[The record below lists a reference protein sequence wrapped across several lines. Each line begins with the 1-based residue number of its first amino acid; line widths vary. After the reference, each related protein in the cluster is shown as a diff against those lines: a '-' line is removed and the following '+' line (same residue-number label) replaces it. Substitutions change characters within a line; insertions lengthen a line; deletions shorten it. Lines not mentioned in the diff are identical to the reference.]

1 MLKLRADDDT
11 GARMGAHIGAR
22 TWLDDWK
29 ARAIA
34 VGVGVAAIVAYLI
47 IFAGL
52 MYSAQP

>member
-1 MLKLRADDDT
+1 MLKLRADDET
-11 GARMGAHIGAR
+11 GARMGAR
-22 TWLDDWK
+22 PWLDDWK

-34 VGVGVAAIVAYLI
+34 VAVGLAAIVAYLI